1 MDAYLLEWLNLL
13 GRWVHMITGIAW
25 IGASFYFVWLDA
37 HLHAPR
43 DRAEGE
49 RLDLAGEV
57 WSVHGGGFYRA
68 QKFRVAPP
76 ELPEPLHWFKW
87 EAYSTWLSGMFM
99 LVLVYWLGAKVYLV
113 DPQVAD
119 LSPGVA
125 VAIAAAF
132 LAGGWLVY
140 DALCRSRL
148 GANEPVLAA
157 VLLAGC
163 AAAAWALCQLFS
175 GRGAFIHFGAML
187 GTIMAANV
195 FFVIIPGQ
203 KDLVRAKAEGRAPDP
218 IHGVR
223 GKQRSVHN
231 TYFTLPVLFTMISNH
246 YASLTNHR
254 HAWLA
259 LVAMAVAG
267 ATIRLWFVLRH
278 RGQSKPALIAV
289 GVAAIAGTFALV
301 MPASTPAP
309 QAGAKAPDLAQV
321 GPIVVQRCAG
331 CHAAQPT
338 YPGFASPPKNVV
350 LDSPDAIL
358 RQAQAIHQQTV
369 VAKAMP
375 IGNLTQITDAE
386 RATIDAWFRAGA
398 PR

>member
-1 MDAYLLEWLNLL
+1 MDPYVLEWLNLL
-13 GRWVHMITGIAW
+13 GRWFHLIVGIAW

-43 DRAEGE
+43 DREEGE
-49 RLDLAGEV
+49 RLGLAGEV

-68 QKFRVAPP
+68 QKFKIAPP

-99 LVLVYWLGAKVYLV
+99 LILVYWLGAKVYLV
-113 DPQVAD
+113 DPSVMD
-119 LSPGVA
+119 LSPGTA
-125 VAIAAAF
+125 VAIAAGF
-132 LAGGWLVY
+132 LVGGWLVY
-140 DALCRSRL
+140 DALCRSPL
-148 GANEPVLAA
+148 GSNEPVLAA
-157 VLLAGC
+157 VLLALC
-163 AAAAWALCQLFS
+163 SLAAWGLCQLFS

-203 KDLVRAKAEGRAPDP
+203 KDLVRAKAEGRLPDP
-218 IHGVR
+218 IHGIR

-259 LVAMAVAG
+259 LVGMAVAG
-267 ATIRLWFVLRH
+267 ATIRLYFVLKH
-278 RGQSKPALIAV
+278 RGQPRPVLVAV
-289 GVAAIAGTFALV
+289 GVAALAGTFALA
-301 MPASTPAP
+301 MPERAAAP

-321 GPIVVQRCAG
+321 RAIVEQRCTG

-350 LDSPDAIL
+350 LDSADAIA

-369 VAKAMP
+369 VTKAMP

>member
-1 MDAYLLEWLNLL
+1 
-13 GRWVHMITGIAW
+13 
-25 IGASFYFVWLDA
+25 ASQ
-37 HLHAPR
+37 
-43 DRAEGE
+43 
-49 RLDLAGEV
+49 
-57 WSVHGGGFYRA
+57 S
-68 QKFRVAPP
+68 QRV
-76 ELPEPLHWFKW
+76 
-87 EAYSTWLSGMFM
+87 
-99 LVLVYWLGAKVYLV
+99 
-113 DPQVAD
+113 
-119 LSPGVA
+119 
-125 VAIAAAF
+125 
-132 LAGGWLVY
+132 
-140 DALCRSRL
+140 
-148 GANEPVLAA
+148 
-157 VLLAGC
+157 
-163 AAAAWALCQLFS
+163 AWALSHVFP
-175 GRGAFIHFGAML
+175 GRALYMQIGAML

-259 LVAMAVAG
+259 LVAMSVAG
-267 ATIRLWFVLRH
+267 ATIRLWFVMRH
-278 RGQSKPALIAV
+278 RGQSRPALVAV
-289 GVAAIAGTFALV
+289 GVAAIAGPCALAR
-301 MPASTPAP
+301 PASRPAP
-309 QAGAKAPDLAQV
+309 PDLAQV
-321 GPIVVQRCAG
+321 RPIVAQRCAG

-350 LDSPDAIL
+350 LDTDEAIA

-386 RATIDAWFRAGA
+386 RATIDAWYRAGA